1 MKLTKNEIMNILNG
15 GGLMKV
21 TLSHAE
27 KLEVVRR
34 FELHGMI
41 EEPKFAIVIP
51 DVIQGDFAA
60 FDKKHGWMGSYEK
73 DEIISDTGFHFT
85 MDEIDHHEVLSK
97 LKHFIMEV
105 N

>member
-15 GGLMKV
+15 GTLMKV
-21 TLSHAE
+21 TLSHEE

-41 EEPKFAIVIP
+41 EEQKFAIAIP
-51 DVIQGDFAA
+51 DILQGDFVA
-60 FDKKHGWMGSYEK
+60 FDKKHGWMSSYPE
-73 DEIISDTGFHFT
+73 DEIISDPGFHWS

-105 N
+105 D

>member
-15 GGLMKV
+15 GTLMKV
-21 TLSHAE
+21 TLSHEE

-41 EEPKFAIVIP
+41 EEQKFAIAIP
-51 DVIQGDFAA
+51 DILQGDFVA
-60 FDKKHGWMGSYEK
+60 FDKKHGWMSSYQE
-73 DEIISDTGFHFT
+73 DEIISDTGFHWS

-105 N
+105 D